1 MTQGRFMGRV
11 VKNGNCTFFFFFFFE
26 LWRKETQGIN
36 FGSKE
41 TRVESTSPSP
51 TPSPSLPTRD
61 MPVAQ
66 EIIIV
71 FSFRVDIKARKKQT
85 KL

>member
-1 MTQGRFMGRV
+1 MV
-11 VKNGNCTFFFFFFFE
+11 VVHFSSSNYGKKK
-26 LWRKETQGIN
+26 RKIATSGERKQ
-36 FGSKE
+36 KY
-41 TRVESTSPSP
+41 ESTSLFQSL
-51 TPSPSLPTRD
+51 TPSPSPPTRD